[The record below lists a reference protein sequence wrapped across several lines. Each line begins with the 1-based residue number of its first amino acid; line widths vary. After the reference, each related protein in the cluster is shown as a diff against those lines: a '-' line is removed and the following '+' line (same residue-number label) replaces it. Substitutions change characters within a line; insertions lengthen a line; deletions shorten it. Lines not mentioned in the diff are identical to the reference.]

1 MVWNNLHEFGILISW
16 ALFFLIGASFLYS
29 SMPLWCPHHLSL
41 CGWHC
46 HHRKQPYPHTR
57 SHLSPLT
64 LNLLWK
70 ILETDH
76 FLRFQAHQI
85 GTCLHLYQT
94 KYIKNL
100 LIQTSM
106 QASKPLSTPISSS
119 LPFLFMIGSYYL
131 ILLSIEVLLEHS
143 NIAVLLD
150 LTYAL

>member
-1 MVWNNLHEFGILISW
+1 MGVLIILVYADDIVITGSYPILIQD
-16 ALFFLIGASFLYS
+16 LISTL
-29 SMPLWCPHHLSL
+29 
-41 CGWHC
+41 
-46 HHRKQPYPHTR
+46 
-57 SHLSPLT
+57 LT

-70 ILETDH
+70 ILETGH
-76 FLRFQAHQI
+76 FLRFQAHLI